1 MRVIEIPK
9 IGDPSVLRVAERPDP
24 IPAPGEVRIDTAYAG
39 LNFAEVM
46 ARKGLYPDAPPP
58 PSVLGYEAS
67 GIVDAVGDGVEEF
80 KPGDRVMVLSRFGAH
95 ASKVCAPEAH
105 FFKLPTSMSF
115 EEAAA
120 LPVNYITAYHILF
133 RVHRLLPGDT
143 ILIHMAAGGVGTAAI
158 QLARTVPD
166 VTILGTASAGKH
178 DFIRELGCHH
188 PIDYRREDYVER
200 TRELTGGMGP
210 DLIVDALGGTDWKR
224 GYQLLRAGGLLVA
237 FGWANM
243 SQGKTRSPIKTARE
257 FFRQPL
263 LFAPKMMQENR
274 GVAGVNMGHLWHEM
288 ARLRLEAKELLR
300 LYEEGAYQ
308 PIIDSIHSF
317 EDAANAHARLEEGAN
332 VGKVL
337 LRP

>member
-1 MRVIEIPK
+1 MRVIEIPQ
-9 IGDPSVLRVAERPDP
+9 IGDPSVLRVEERPDP
-24 IPAPGEVRIDTAYAG
+24 IPGPGEIRIDTAYAG

-67 GIVDAVGDGVEEF
+67 GIVDAIGPGVEEF
-80 KPGDRVMVLSRFGAH
+80 AIGDRVMVLSRFGAH
-95 ASKVCAPEAH
+95 ASKVCAPSAH
-105 FFKLPTSMSF
+105 FFKIPESMSF

-120 LPVNYITAYHILF
+120 IPVNYITAYHILF

-166 VTILGTASAGKH
+166 VTIVGTASAAKH
-178 DFIRELGCHH
+178 DLIRELGCHH

-200 TRELTGGMGP
+200 TKALTDGMGP
-210 DLIVDALGGTDWKR
+210 DLIIDALGGADWKK
-224 GYQLLRAGGLLVA
+224 GYHLLRAGGLLVA

-243 SQGKTRSPIKTARE
+243 SQGKKRSPLKTARE

-263 LFAPKMMQENR
+263 FAAPKMMQDNR
-274 GVAGVNMGHLWHEM
+274 GVAGVNMGHLWHEL
-288 ARLRLEAKELLR
+288 ARLRLEVVELMR
-300 LYEEGAYQ
+300 LYEEGAYR
-308 PIIDSIHSF
+308 PIIDSIHAF
-317 EDAANAHARLEEGAN
+317 EDAAKAHIRLEDGAN
-332 VGKVL
+332 IGKVL

>member
-24 IPAPGEVRIDTAYAG
+24 KPGPGEVRIDTAYAG

-67 GIVDAVGDGVEEF
+67 GIVDAIGEGVTELAI
-80 KPGDRVMVLSRFGAH
+80 GDRVMVLSRFGAH
-95 ASKVCAPEAH
+95 ASKVCAPAAH
-105 FFKLPTSMSF
+105 FFKIPDSMSF

-133 RVHRLLPGDT
+133 RVHRLLPGDA

-178 DFIRELGCHH
+178 ELIRGLGCDH

-200 TRELTGGMGP
+200 AKELTGGMGP
-210 DLIVDALGGTDWKR
+210 DLIVDALGGGDWKR
-224 GYQLLRAGGLLVA
+224 GYHLLRSGGLLVA

-243 SQGKTRSPIKTARE
+243 SQGKKRSALKTARE

-263 LFAPKMMQENR
+263 LVAPKMMQENR
-274 GVAGVNMGHLWHEM
+274 GVAGVNMGRLWHELP
-288 ARLRLEAKELLR
+288 RLRVEAEDLLR
-300 LYEEGAYQ
+300 LYEEGAYK

-317 EDAANAHARLEEGAN
+317 EDAADAHARLEDGAN
-332 VGKVL
+332 IGKVL
-337 LRP
+337 LKP